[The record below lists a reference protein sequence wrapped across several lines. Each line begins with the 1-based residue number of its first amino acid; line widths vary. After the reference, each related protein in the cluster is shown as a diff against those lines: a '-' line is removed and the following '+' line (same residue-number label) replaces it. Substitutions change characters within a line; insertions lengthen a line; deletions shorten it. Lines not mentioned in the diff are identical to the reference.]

1 MIKIK
6 FIKIYRLEYCNTIF
20 LEVMDMKTV
29 SVRLNAEEE
38 RAFTAYADLMGEPL
52 STLFKTF
59 LKEKL
64 GAKSKLDLSKI
75 YLKSLTYDLQSKNHK
90 KV

>member
-1 MIKIK
+1 
-6 FIKIYRLEYCNTIF
+6 
-20 LEVMDMKTV
+20 MKTV

-52 STLFKTF
+52 STLFKKLMEEKLEDEFDMKVLRTF

-64 GAKSKLDLSKI
+64 GAKLKLDLLKI
-75 YLKSLTYDLQSKNHK
+75 YLKSLTYDLPSKNHK

>member
-1 MIKIK
+1 MI
-6 FIKIYRLEYCNTIF
+6 YVTQCNTIA

-52 STLFKTF
+52 STLFKR
-59 LKEKL
+59 LMEEKL
-64 GAKSKLDLSKI
+64 EDEFDMKVAEDFLGREARGEVETRPIEDLFKELDL
-75 YLKSLTYDLQSKNHK
+75 
-90 KV
+90 